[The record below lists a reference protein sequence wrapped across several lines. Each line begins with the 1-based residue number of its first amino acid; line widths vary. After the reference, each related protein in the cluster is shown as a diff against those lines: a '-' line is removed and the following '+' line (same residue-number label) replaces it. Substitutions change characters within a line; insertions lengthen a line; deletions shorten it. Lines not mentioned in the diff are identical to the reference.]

1 MNIDLRILELAAS
14 KICHDLISP
23 IGAVNNGLELMEDE
37 QDEALQA
44 EALALAQR
52 SARRASLL
60 LQLFRSLFGNAGNQ
74 SGFGAK
80 EAKQLAVDFLQ
91 GGKVTLD
98 ADFTLSPTLPDG
110 FGKLIL
116 AAIIVAAETL
126 PRGGVVVATVQTS
139 ATGPQLSVVSN
150 GTQIAFSEENMKAL
164 LQTLPVAELTAHS
177 ILPYFTGLLARRV
190 GVSCQADNKTPGQIT
205 LIFAA

>member
-37 QDEALQA
+37 QDTALQA

-60 LQLFRSLFGNAGNQ
+60 LQLFRILFGNAGNQ
-74 SGFGAK
+74 AGFGVRDARQM
-80 EAKQLAVDFLQ
+80 ALDFLQ
-91 GGKVTLD
+91 SGKVTLD
-98 ADFTLSPTLPDG
+98 TDFADDVSVPDG

-116 AAIIVAAETL
+116 AAIMITAETL
-126 PRGGVVVATVQTS
+126 PRGGTVIATLQPS
-139 ATGPQLSVVSN
+139 ATLRFNVVGNGPQIS
-150 GTQIAFSEENMKAL
+150 FSEENLKAL
-164 LQTLPVAELTAHS
+164 QLTLPVADMTAHATLS
-177 ILPYFTGLLARRV
+177 YFTGLLVKRA
-190 GVSCQADNKTPGQIT
+190 GLSCQIDTKTPGQFGLT
-205 LIFAA
+205 FST

>member
-37 QDEALQA
+37 QDTVLQA

-60 LQLFRSLFGNAGNQ
+60 LQLFRSLFGSAGNQ
-74 SGFGAK
+74 ASFSAK
-80 EAKQLAVDFLQ
+80 EARQMAVDFLQ
-91 GGKVTLD
+91 GGKVTLET
-98 ADFTLSPTLPDG
+98 DFSSSVTLPDG

-116 AAIIVAAETL
+116 AAIMVTAETL
-126 PRGGVVVATVQTS
+126 PRGGTVIASLRADTSPAQFKVVGN
-139 ATGPQLSVVSN
+139 GP
-150 GTQIAFSEENMKAL
+150 QIAFTEDNFKAL
-164 LQTLPVAELTAHS
+164 QLTLPVADLTAHAT
-177 ILPYFTGLLARRV
+177 LPYFTGLLAKRA
-190 GVSCQADNKTPGQIT
+190 GSTCQIDNKTAGQFG
-205 LIFAA
+205 LIFSI

>member
-37 QDEALQA
+37 QDLALQT

-60 LQLFRSLFGNAGNQ
+60 LQVFRSLFGNAGNQ
-74 SGFGAK
+74 ASFGPK
-80 EAKQLAVDFLQ
+80 EARQMALDFLQ
-91 GGKVTLD
+91 GGKVVLD
-98 ADFTLSPTLPDG
+98 TDFDLVASVPDG

-116 AAIIVAAETL
+116 ASIIVAAETL
-126 PRGGVVVATVQTS
+126 PRGGTVVATLHHGS
-139 ATGPQLSVVSN
+139 PSPHLSVVSN
-150 GTQIAFSEENMKAL
+150 GPQIACSEENLKAL
-164 LQTLPVAELTAHS
+164 QLTLPGADLTAHS
-177 ILPYFTGLLARRV
+177 ILPYFTGLLAKRS
-190 GVSCQADNKTPGQIT
+190 GVMCQPDNKIAGQIT
-205 LIFAA
+205 LLFSS